1 MFLEGNVVDD
11 QLANLE
17 LYSLLYGQI
26 FVGSELTILSHLLY
40 VWFYNYLFIFG
51 VLQVLTY
58 SLGFVI

>member
-17 LYSLLYGQI
+17 PYSLLYGQI